1 MPKNRRKNNTENN
14 QLNKIQAS
22 LKCFLSPWLVQGPLG
37 LLSEILGE
45 QHSGITLSSVVCTK
59 HSLIISFP
67 IFFLLPAAADAWEN
81 IS

>member
-1 MPKNRRKNNTENN
+1 MVPKVKAF
-14 QLNKIQAS
+14 IWS
-22 LKCFLSPWLVQGPLG
+22 LPTVLSPWLVQGPLG

-45 QHSGITLSSVVCTK
+45 QHSGITLSSVVCTE

-67 IFFLLPAAADAWEN
+67 IFFLLPAADAWEN